1 MSDFWQNFAFGFMN
15 GAFNRTFCS
24 FPWFNFGSCLNNQRP
39 TFFTPNYDFS
49 NLQLYQGTMP
59 AQTALFA
66 YNAANYADLT
76 TNFINCNYAPTYQ
89 KAIYSGTYVGIKKED
104 SKAKILSD
112 SSSTTT
118 PQNGAPFQPNISTTE
133 YNQYNDL
140 ILKYAEQYDV
150 DPNLVKAVIK
160 QESRFNPN
168 AGSGAGA
175 KGLMQ
180 LMPATASSYGVTD
193 VCNPE
198 QNIKAGVKILSENL
212 KKYKGDLNMVLAAYN
227 WGPGNLKKKGF
238 ANRPAETRNYIPAV
252 LGFYKEYQKSVA

>member
-1 MSDFWQNFAFGFMN
+1 MNNFVYGFNHGFFHGMFDRMFGGF
-15 GAFNRTFCS
+15 GVFNL
-24 FPWFNFGSCLNNQRP
+24 SCWNTMP
-39 TFFTPNYDFS
+39 TFFTPKYNF
-49 NLQLYQGTMP
+49 NTFIPYQTPMGVNQQM
-59 AQTALFA
+59 FV
-66 YNAANYADLT
+66 YNAANYATDLT
-76 TNFINCNYAPTYQ
+76 SNYLACNYAPTYQ

-118 PQNGAPFQPNISTTE
+118 PQNGAPFQPNISTSE
-133 YNQYNDL
+133 NNQYNDL
-140 ILKYAEQYDV
+140 ILKYAKQYDV
-150 DPNLVKAVIK
+150 DPNFVKAVIK

-238 ANRPAETRNYIPAV
+238 ENRPAETRKYIPAV